1 MTLVEQA
8 KRPVVLKPRDAA
20 TLIIIDG
27 SRRRPR
33 VLMGRRHTRQ
43 VFMGDMFV
51 FPGGRYEPDDRR
63 MSAAGALHQTVEAR
77 LLERC
82 RGPAPDRPR
91 ALALT
96 AVRETFEETGLVIG
110 TKDYGTPE
118 NVPPSWSEFAR
129 QEAFPELDGLHFV
142 ARAITPPGRS
152 RRFDT
157 RFFAVS
163 AKAIVGECPGFVG
176 PDSEFVEIA
185 WVSFAEAE
193 RLPLP
198 DITRIILAELERR
211 LEAGLAYGAPVP
223 FFYMSRGKPRRDEL
237 TALSP
242 DAFLMDRRAADEGL
256 ASSERQV

>member
-1 MTLVEQA
+1 MTLLERP
-8 KRPVVLKPRDAA
+8 KRAAVLKPRDAA

-33 VLMGRRHTRQ
+33 VLMGRRHSRQ

-63 MSAAGALHQTVEAR
+63 MSAAGSLHHTVEAR

-82 RGPAPDRPR
+82 RAISADRPR

-96 AVRETFEETGLVIG
+96 AIRETFEETGLVIG
-110 TKDYGTPE
+110 TKDYGVPAK
-118 NVPPSWSEFAR
+118 VPPSWSDYA
-129 QEAFPELDGLHFV
+129 QQAAFPELDGLHFI
-142 ARAITPPGRS
+142 ARAITPPGRT

-163 AKAIVGECPGFVG
+163 AKAIVAECPGFVG

-185 WVSFAEAE
+185 WVSFAEAAK
-193 RLPLP
+193 LNLP
-198 DITRIILAELERR
+198 DITRTILVELERR
-211 LEAGLAYGAPVP
+211 LAAGLPHSAPVP
-223 FFYMSRGKPRRDEL
+223 FYHAERGKIRRDEL
-237 TALSP
+237 IAMSLP
-242 DAFLMDRRAADEGL
+242 AEG
-256 ASSERQV
+256 

>member
-1 MTLVEQA
+1 MTLLERP
-8 KRPVVLKPRDAA
+8 KRATVLKPRDAA

-33 VLMGRRHTRQ
+33 VLMGRRHSRQ

-63 MSAAGALHQTVEAR
+63 MSAAGALHHTVEAR

-82 RGPAPDRPR
+82 RATSADRPR

-96 AVRETFEETGLVIG
+96 AIRETFEETGLVIG
-110 TKDYGTPE
+110 TKDYGAPDKA
-118 NVPPSWSEFAR
+118 PPSWSGYA
-129 QEAFPELDGLHFV
+129 QQAAFPELDGLHFI
-142 ARAITPPGRS
+142 ARAITPPGRT

-163 AKAIVGECPGFVG
+163 AKAIVAECPGFVG

-185 WVSFAEAE
+185 WVTFAETAK
-193 RLPLP
+193 LNLP
-198 DITRIILAELERR
+198 DITRTILVELERR
-211 LEAGLAYGAPVP
+211 LAAGLPYSAPVP
-223 FFYMSRGKPRRDEL
+223 FYHAERGKVRRDEL
-237 TALSP
+237 I
-242 DAFLMDRRAADEGL
+242 AASLPAPG
-256 ASSERQV
+256 